1 MKALV
6 LDGDFDPRPD
16 YPVSETEKQTKIA
29 RRGSNAWRNTR
40 LEVKEIPDPEV
51 GPEDVL
57 IRIHACGV

>member
-16 YPVSETEKQTKIA
+16 YSVSETEIKTRIA
-29 RRGSNAWRNTR
+29 RRGSNVWRNTR
-40 LEVKEIPDPEV
+40 IEVVEVPDPEV

-57 IRIHACGV
+57 IRVRACGV